1 MMTQKPRGM
10 LVKTAFALLAF
21 TAFCLVADFLLPVL
35 ISIAFSYLLYPI
47 VRTLEKITWG
57 RDRRMPSAVAVLL
70 SFVIFLLFMSAAL
83 QILMVPLVTQVNTLT
98 KALPGFAAQVSATMN
113 WFFGPEARAALP
125 ANVQALINEALT
137 TAGRNVMALFQDLI
151 SSTFRV
157 ARSMASMVLV
167 PFLTFYFLK
176 DWRTL
181 KAMAVKV
188 FPYDRQALAEK
199 VLEDIGSM
207 LCTYVDNM
215 LKLCLVAAGCLTV
228 GNYVLGVQYTLVLGL
243 LAMLT
248 ELIPLV
254 GSVVG
259 TLVAVFVA
267 LLQRPALALQ
277 VLIFYLVYYQVDSQV
292 IMPTLVGKAITLHP
306 VLIILSVIIGG
317 KLAGVIGLIFAV
329 PVLAIIKIL
338 YGYFW
343 HWGEPLP
350 KEEEKAI

>member
-10 LVKTAFALLAF
+10 LVKSAFALLAF
-21 TAFCLVADFLLPVL
+21 AAFCLVADFLLPVL

-47 VRTLEKITWG
+47 VRALEKITWG

-137 TAGRNVMALFQDLI
+137 TAGRNVM
-151 SSTFRV
+151 

>member
-1 MMTQKPRGM
+1 
-10 LVKTAFALLAF
+10 
-21 TAFCLVADFLLPVL
+21 
-35 ISIAFSYLLYPI
+35 
-47 VRTLEKITWG
+47 
-57 RDRRMPSAVAVLL
+57 
-70 SFVIFLLFMSAAL
+70 
-83 QILMVPLVTQVNTLT
+83 
-98 KALPGFAAQVSATMN
+98 
-113 WFFGPEARAALP
+113 
-125 ANVQALINEALT
+125 
-137 TAGRNVMALFQDLI
+137 
-151 SSTFRV
+151 
-157 ARSMASMVLV
+157 MASMVLV

-259 TLVAVFVA
+259 PLSLFLSLSCSGPPWRSRSSFFTLSTIRST
-267 LLQRPALALQ
+267 LR
-277 VLIFYLVYYQVDSQV
+277 SSG
-292 IMPTLVGKAITLHP
+292 PTLVGKAITLHP

>member
-10 LVKTAFALLAF
+10 LVKSAFALLAF

-228 GNYVLGVQYTLVLGL
+228 GNYVLGVQYTLS
-243 LAMLT
+243 
-248 ELIPLV
+248 LV
-254 GSVVG
+254 
-259 TLVAVFVA
+259 F
-267 LLQRPALALQ
+267 
-277 VLIFYLVYYQVDSQV
+277 
-292 IMPTLVGKAITLHP
+292 
-306 VLIILSVIIGG
+306 
-317 KLAGVIGLIFAV
+317 
-329 PVLAIIKIL
+329 
-338 YGYFW
+338 
-343 HWGEPLP
+343 LP
-350 KEEEKAI
+350 C

>member
-10 LVKTAFALLAF
+10 LVKSAFALLAF

-259 TLVAVFVA
+259 TLVAVLSLSCSGPPWRSRSSFLPC
-267 LLQRPALALQ
+267 LLSGRLSGHHAHPCGKSHYPASGPHYPIRHHRRETGRCHWLDLCCASTGHHQDPLWLFLAL
-277 VLIFYLVYYQVDSQV
+277 
-292 IMPTLVGKAITLHP
+292 G
-306 VLIILSVIIGG
+306 
-317 KLAGVIGLIFAV
+317 
-329 PVLAIIKIL
+329 
-338 YGYFW
+338 
-343 HWGEPLP
+343 
-350 KEEEKAI
+350 

>member
-1 MMTQKPRGM
+1 
-10 LVKTAFALLAF
+10 
-21 TAFCLVADFLLPVL
+21 
-35 ISIAFSYLLYPI
+35 
-47 VRTLEKITWG
+47 
-57 RDRRMPSAVAVLL
+57 MPSAVAVLL

-277 VLIFYLVYYQVDSQV
+277 VLIF
-292 IMPTLVGKAITLHP
+292 TLSTTRSTLRSSCP
-306 VLIILSVIIGG
+306 PLWE
-317 KLAGVIGLIFAV
+317 K
-329 PVLAIIKIL
+329 
-338 YGYFW
+338 
-343 HWGEPLP
+343 PLP
-350 KEEEKAI
+350 CIRSSLSYPSSSEGNWPVSLA

>member
-10 LVKTAFALLAF
+10 LVKSAFALLAF

-277 VLIFYLVYYQVDSQV
+277 VLIF
-292 IMPTLVGKAITLHP
+292 
-306 VLIILSVIIGG
+306 
-317 KLAGVIGLIFAV
+317 
-329 PVLAIIKIL
+329 
-338 YGYFW
+338 
-343 HWGEPLP
+343 
-350 KEEEKAI
+350 

>member
-1 MMTQKPRGM
+1 M
-10 LVKTAFALLAF
+10 
-21 TAFCLVADFLLPVL
+21 
-35 ISIAFSYLLYPI
+35 
-47 VRTLEKITWG
+47 
-57 RDRRMPSAVAVLL
+57 
-70 SFVIFLLFMSAAL
+70 
-83 QILMVPLVTQVNTLT
+83 
-98 KALPGFAAQVSATMN
+98 
-113 WFFGPEARAALP
+113 
-125 ANVQALINEALT
+125 QALINEALT

-343 HWGEPLP
+343 HWVSLFPKRRKRQFRPLYI
-350 KEEEKAI
+350 EIIQYLVVN

>member
-10 LVKTAFALLAF
+10 LVKSAFALLAF

-113 WFFGPEARAALP
+113 SFGPEARAALP

-157 ARSMASMVLV
+157 ARSA
-167 PFLTFYFLK
+167 
-176 DWRTL
+176 
-181 KAMAVKV
+181 AV
-188 FPYDRQALAEK
+188 
-199 VLEDIGSM
+199 
-207 LCTYVDNM
+207 
-215 LKLCLVAAGCLTV
+215 
-228 GNYVLGVQYTLVLGL
+228 
-243 LAMLT
+243 
-248 ELIPLV
+248 
-254 GSVVG
+254 
-259 TLVAVFVA
+259 
-267 LLQRPALALQ
+267 
-277 VLIFYLVYYQVDSQV
+277 
-292 IMPTLVGKAITLHP
+292 
-306 VLIILSVIIGG
+306 
-317 KLAGVIGLIFAV
+317 
-329 PVLAIIKIL
+329 
-338 YGYFW
+338 
-343 HWGEPLP
+343 
-350 KEEEKAI
+350 